1 MVSQSNYEDIVEDKR
16 FMWLIESLNSCKGTD
31 ESDTNGYTN
40 DDEADTSNEEDTST
54 EAETNAV
61 VIVATR
67 SELILELGIEE
78 MQLRLTLFSAL
89 ILYL

>member
-1 MVSQSNYEDIVEDKR
+1 
-16 FMWLIESLNSCKGTD
+16 MWLIESLNSCKGTD